1 MKRFTYFLLTAL
13 LLGLSSLWSGVK
25 AYDPLLVGNGTN
37 TTSYSPFY
45 GNYVDK
51 HQRQQ
56 IVYAPTDLAGMS
68 VMSGK
73 DITSIKFYQN
83 NTAAW
88 SSSFTVSMAEIS
100 GTGFDSKVWFTD
112 DLVQV
117 YSGTITGG
125 SEVLITFDTPF
136 NYGGGNLLVD
146 IQSTATSS
154 NYQTGTFLGNT
165 SATTK
170 QPAAYAY
177 NSNLTAPYALLWN
190 LPKTTFTYVDSPC
203 SKPGS
208 FAQGAVS
215 SNSATFTWTAG
226 ASETSW
232 QWVCLPAATAVDWS
246 DANVQTTTSA
256 TATVTELTASSD
268 YKFYLRSYCSAEN
281 QSMVLSKAFKTPCAG
296 EDVGS
301 GWSES
306 FESTTAGSGNIPDCW
321 GSVTFTYNSTVYPC
335 VQSSNASEGS
345 KSLAFYGGTSSG
357 TVYAILPPFTQDIK
371 DLTISFDYKN
381 GSTSSWYPQQFSVG
395 YVSDPS
401 DMSTYTN
408 VQTFAQSTSY
418 VSTDDVNFPSDVST
432 AATNIVI
439 RYAGNQT
446 YSTSAYIDNIKVNI
460 KSSCTKPTGLSAEA
474 VSATSASVSWTAGGS
489 ETSWNLQYST
499 DQSTW
504 TAVNGVTDN
513 PYTLTG
519 LSGNTTYYVQVQA
532 DCSGSQSG
540 WTSSAE
546 VTTPCAAVTGVG
558 WSQNFNDETAGS
570 GEIPAC
576 WKKIGSSYPY
586 VSSSSYY
593 RRGSSGNCLYFYG
606 GRSTSE
612 QIAILPEFTEIA
624 NETKTLQITL
634 WYSNYSS
641 TYTGSSYASPEI
653 GYITDPTDASTFEAI
668 ETLAKVSSY
677 TEATVELPSV
687 PAGACVA
694 IRYGGG
700 SSDGY
705 LCVDDISVSEA
716 PSCLKPTGVA
726 GSATAYNQAS
736 ISWTENGSA
745 SAWKLQYSSDNGEN
759 WSDEI
764 AVTTNPYT
772 LTDLSSNTLYVV
784 RVKANCGGS
793 TSAWSAKS
801 AAFMTPCG
809 LADGSNYTM
818 GFETSE
824 GVTDG
829 TGKLPGCWEYLDP
842 AATNPYVYN
851 SSSSAYE
858 GSNSLYFYGGTSST
872 VRTVILPEMNRD
884 INTLSI
890 EFYYKSPKSDYSTY
904 PRFTLGYIA
913 ADGTTFE
920 QIETLDYASDYTHYK
935 KALTSAA
942 DDASR
947 IAIRYSGSSSSSAS
961 AYIDNIHVFVT
972 PSCVEPTTVAAA
984 NITANSADI
993 SWTEG
998 GSETAWKLQYSTDG
1012 SNWIDANGGNT
1023 ITANPY
1029 TLNGLS
1035 ANTTYYAR
1043 VKAICGGSD
1052 VSEWSSASA
1061 AFRTECATI
1070 TELPW
1075 NEDFEAFTANTIP
1088 TCWDNSGSTSTNSS
1102 SENYYVWGVHSVS
1115 GNKLIRM
1122 CNYYVKPS
1130 GGSIALINTPSI
1142 ELPSSPAYELAFDY
1156 THNSTGG
1163 AMIVKVSTDNGSS
1176 WTNLQTFSKGSGS
1189 SYSDPGT
1196 MTEATISLADYAG
1209 ETIKLQFYAPANYG
1223 DGAIFVDNVSV
1234 RQPITCPKPTA
1245 ITVSSVTAHTAS
1257 VSWTNGGSETAWKIQ
1272 TSTDGTNWSAEIAAN
1287 ANPFTL
1293 TGLEANTTYYARV
1306 KADCGGG
1313 DESEWSAKSSAFD
1326 TPCEAK
1332 AIGWSENFD
1341 GQSALPTCWNNA
1353 TYSGTQWSVGSYDEY
1368 HSAFYSA
1375 RYNGRTYSSYSAD
1388 LVTPQVTIS
1397 SDAVLEFW
1405 YKNAVTAE
1413 VYVNDGTT
1421 TTKLWDIASASNWTK
1436 KTISLSDYSGKT
1448 VSFIF
1453 RGHGYSTSTTKY
1465 LYLDDIRVLRNVTLA
1480 DNEDNTATLAS
1491 LNGQTVYAT
1500 IGRTL
1505 VCADY
1510 YNTLCLPFNL
1520 PTLAGTPLA
1529 DGELWAF
1536 KYAHVVNGEL
1546 LIRIVEAESI
1556 KAGEPYLIVFP
1567 AGENIVNPLFENVTI
1582 SASAGLNMGDADE
1595 VQFRGLLSPEAFAAH
1610 DQKKLYVAAENKLYW
1625 WDGNTDSQLNGFRA
1639 YFYVNVGGDAV
1650 HSPLRHGMPARIV
1663 KELNT
1668 ATGINNV
1675 QNNTQ
1680 CIKLLENDQLVII
1693 RNGVKYNVQG
1703 QKIQ

>member
-1 MKRFTYFLLTAL
+1 MKRFTYFLLPATL
-13 LLGLSSLWSGVK
+13 LAISSLWSGVG
-25 AYDPLLVGNGTN
+25 AETLTVAESTSTN
-37 TTSYSPFY
+37 NHFVPIY
-45 GNYVDK
+45 GNYDDDYQHVQVLYPSSMLSDMNGK
-51 HQRQQ
+51 Q
-56 IVYAPTDLAGMS
+56 ISSIAFHLKTTATKAFKSTYAIKLEEVANTSVPTSYIA
-68 VMSGK
+68 
-73 DITSIKFYQN
+73 T
-83 NTAAW
+83 
-88 SSSFTVSMAEIS
+88 SSSAKYTGLLDARGTTMVIS
-100 GTGFDSKVWFTD
+100 F
-112 DLVQV
+112 
-117 YSGTITGG
+117 
-125 SEVLITFDTPF
+125 TPF
-136 NYGGGNLLVD
+136 TYNGGNLLFDLTTTSVVSNGYSD
-146 IQSTATSS
+146 TFFYGVNQDANLSTRANSS
-154 NYQTGTFLGNT
+154 SSVPSSGT
-165 SATTK
+165 
-170 QPAAYAY
+170 AAYF
-177 NSNLTAPYALLWN
+177 
-190 LPKTTFTYVDSPC
+190 LPMTTFTYEAAENPNC
-203 SKPGS
+203 HKPTDLTKGTIT
-208 FAQGAVS
+208 AS
-215 SNSATFTWTAG
+215 SASFTWSAG
-226 ASETSW
+226 SDSESEW
-232 QWVCLPAATAVDWS
+232 QYICLPAETTVDWTS
-246 DANVQTTTSA
+246 ASVTTTNSASA
-256 TATVTELTASSD
+256 TIEGLTAATDYNFYVRASCSASEKSSEVSSSFKTRCAGISTYSTGFESSD
-268 YKFYLRSYCSAEN
+268 
-281 QSMVLSKAFKTPCAG
+281 CA
-296 EDVGS
+296 VGS
-301 GWSES
+301 LPNCWS
-306 FESTTAGSGNIPDCW
+306 AIGGSPAAYNYYYNDGAQALR
-321 GSVTFTYNSTVYPC
+321 FTGKD
-335 VQSSNASEGS
+335 VQ
-345 KSLAFYGGTSSG
+345 
-357 TVYAILPPFTQDIK
+357 YAILPPFSTSVK
-371 DLTISFDYKN
+371 SLAISFWHRTWSDYFTGDSYAKLEI
-381 GSTSSWYPQQFSVG
+381 GYMTDPEDASTFASVLSSLSQS
-395 YVSDPS
+395 
-401 DMSTYTN
+401 STYS
-408 VQTFAQSTSY
+408 QTEDLAFSGAPNNAYYIAIKYTGSSSASDY
-418 VSTDDVNFPSDVST
+418 CLIDDISVS
-432 AATNIVI
+432 AA
-439 RYAGNQT
+439 
-446 YSTSAYIDNIKVNI
+446 SA
-460 KSSCTKPTGLSAEA
+460 CAKPTGLSAEA
-474 VSATSASVSWTAGGS
+474 ASATSASVSWIAGGS
-489 ETSWNLQYST
+489 EASWNLQYST
-499 DQSTW
+499 DQSSW

-519 LSGNTTYYVQVQA
+519 LSANTTYYVQVQA

-624 NETKTLQITL
+624 NESKTLQITL

-920 QIETLDYASDYTHYK
+920 QIETLDYASDDTHYK

-972 PSCVEPTTVAAA
+972 PSCIEPTAITAS
-984 NITANSADI
+984 NITANSAEI
-993 SWTEG
+993 SWTAG
-998 GSETAWKLQYSTDG
+998 GSETVWKLQYSTDG
-1012 SNWIDANGGNT
+1012 SNWTNANSGND
-1023 ITANPY
+1023 ITTNPY
-1029 TLNGLS
+1029 TLSGLS

-1043 VKAICGGSD
+1043 VKAVCNSSD

-1061 AFRTECATI
+1061 AFKTACAA
-1070 TELPW
+1070 EALPFS
-1075 NEDFEAFTANTIP
+1075 EDFGSAITCWKMEDCASNTGINSEAFKFAYP
-1088 TCWDNSGSTSTNSS
+1088 D
-1102 SENYYVWGVHSVS
+1102 YPQY
-1115 GNKLIRM
+1115 LI
-1122 CNYYVKPS
+1122 
-1130 GGSIALINTPSI
+1130 TP
-1142 ELPSSPAYELAFDY
+1142 ELE
-1156 THNSTGG
+1156 
-1163 AMIVKVSTDNGSS
+1163 VSTRPVVVEFSYKAYMSTYAETFAVGYSTTTRDVSAFTFGTE
-1176 WTNLQTFSKGSGS
+1176 TNCTNTSYETYSETLPAGTKFVAIKYNSNDKYYLYIDDFSV
-1189 SYSDPGT
+1189 DV
-1196 MTEATISLADYAG
+1196 
-1209 ETIKLQFYAPANYG
+1209 AP
-1223 DGAIFVDNVSV
+1223 
-1234 RQPITCPKPTA
+1234 TCPKPTTV
-1245 ITVSSVTAHTAS
+1245 TVSSVTAHTSS
-1257 VSWTNGGSETAWKIQ
+1257 VSWTNGGSETAWKLQ
-1272 TSTDGTNWSAEIAAN
+1272 TSTDGTNWGAEIAAN
-1287 ANPFTL
+1287 TNPFTL
-1293 TGLEANTTYYARV
+1293 TGLDANATYYVRV

-1313 DESEWSAKSSAFD
+1313 DLSAWSNASAAFN
-1326 TPCEAK
+1326 TPCDANALGWGEGFEDGNLPGCWK
-1332 AIGWSENFD
+1332 ETHSGSYGWSVSNEKKH
-1341 GQSALPTCWNNA
+1341 T
-1353 TYSGTQWSVGSYDEY
+1353 GSY
-1368 HSAFYSA
+1368 AIRFYS
-1375 RYNGRTYSSYSAD
+1375 RSSSGSAT
-1388 LVTPQVTIS
+1388 LEAPVVSVTAN
-1397 SDAVLEFW
+1397 AVLEYLHF
-1405 YKNAVTAE
+1405 KA
-1413 VYVNDGTT
+1413 NDATV
-1421 TTKLWDIASASNWTK
+1421 SASVQIWVNGVLKRTK
-1436 KTISLSDYSGKT
+1436 SISAVYNQWNKDTVQLFGSDYVGKE
-1448 VSFIF
+1448 VAIKFV
-1453 RGHGYSTSTTKY
+1453 GTSNGSSRY
-1465 LYLDDIRVLRNVTLA
+1465 LYLDDIRVLPNVTLA
-1480 DNEDNTATLAS
+1480 DNVDNTATLAG

-1500 IGRTL
+1500 IGRTIY
-1505 VCADY
+1505 CDGD
-1510 YNTLCLPFNL
+1510 YNTLCLPFSL
-1520 PTLAGTPLA
+1520 SSLDGTPLEG
-1529 DGELWAF
+1529 GELYAF
-1536 KYAHVVNGEL
+1536 KYAVIEPNEL
-1546 LIRIVEAESI
+1546 QVRIYEKEDGLQ
-1556 KAGEPYLIVFP
+1556 AGVPYLFKMS
-1567 AGENIVNPLFENVTI
+1567 ANENITGATFENVTI
-1582 SASAGLNMGDADE
+1582 SASVGKSIGANEPVEFIGIFAPQAFTAD
-1595 VQFRGLLSPEAFAAH
+1595 
-1610 DQKKLYVAAENKLYW
+1610 DQSTLFVAAENRLAWASTNSSLKA
-1625 WDGNTDSQLNGFRA
+1625 FRA
-1639 YFYVNVGGDAV
+1639 YFKRTTGAGA
-1650 HSPLRHGMPARIV
+1650 PLRKGMRARIV
-1663 KELNT
+1663 VQNEV
-1668 ATGINNV
+1668 ATGADNV
-1675 QNNTQ
+1675 QSAVP
-1680 CIKLLENDQLVII
+1680 CMKVLENGQLIII
-1693 RNGVKYNVQG
+1693 RDGVKYNVQG

>member
-1 MKRFTYFLLTAL
+1 MKRFTYFLLTATL
-13 LLGLSSLWSGVK
+13 LAISSLWSVIQAETLTVADGSNTNEFVPLYGNWAD
-25 AYDPLLVGNGTN
+25 AYQHVQVIYPATDLTAMNGKQITGMKFYISSTSSVTKVWNGTYKIRLAE
-37 TTSYSPFY
+37 TSDTYFSGSAF
-45 GNYVDK
+45 
-51 HQRQQ
+51 
-56 IVYAPTDLAGMS
+56 AS
-68 VMSGK
+68 V
-73 DITSIKFYQN
+73 TS
-83 NTAAW
+83 
-88 SSSFTVSMAEIS
+88 
-100 GTGFDSKVWFTD
+100 DP
-112 DLVQV
+112 V
-117 YSGTITGG
+117 YSGSLDGTTKEVTITFT
-125 SEVLITFDTPF
+125 SAYS
-136 NYGGGNLLVD
+136 YGGGNLLFDLKDETSSDNYNAAKFLGVG
-146 IQSTATSS
+146 QSSNTAVQGYNSSSLASVTATAR
-154 NYQTGTFLGNT
+154 QFI
-165 SATTK
+165 
-170 QPAAYAY
+170 
-177 NSNLTAPYALLWN
+177 
-190 LPKTTFTYVDSPC
+190 PKTTFTYQAAANPNCADVAGLTKGD
-203 SKPGS
+203 
-208 FAQGAVS
+208 VT
-215 SNSATFTWTAG
+215 ATTAAFTWTDATVD
-226 ASETSW
+226 EW
-232 QWVCLPAATAVDWS
+232 QYVCLPAATAVDWS
-246 DANVQTTTSA
+246 DGTKVQTTTSNSVN
-256 TATVTELTASSD
+256 VTGLSGSTD
-268 YKFYLRSYCSAEN
+268 YKFYVRANCGSSNGVSRA
-281 QSMVLSKAFKTPCAG
+281 SSVDFKTPCGAKSIPYEYG
-296 EDVGS
+296 FEDVSYSYGVYTMPGCWEASPS
-301 GWSES
+301 G
-306 FESTTAGSGNIPDCW
+306 GNYP
-321 GSVTFTYNSTVYPC
+321 SV
-335 VQSSNASEGS
+335 
-345 KSLAFYGGTSSG
+345 YGGNAKSG
-357 TVYAILPPFTQDIK
+357 TNSFVMKGSSASLAILPPMAQALNT
-371 DLTISFDYKN
+371 LSISFFYYN
-381 GSTSSWYPQQFSVG
+381 IYQQSGSGQLEVG
-395 YVSDPS
+395 YITNNDPA
-401 DMSTYTN
+401 TYTKIGES
-408 VQTFAQSTSY
+408 FAKLSAYAEDATE
-418 VSTDDVNFPSDVST
+418 VSLSSVSP
-432 AATNIVI
+432 AATNLAFKYPGSSFSSYDGV
-439 RYAGNQT
+439 
-446 YSTSAYIDNIKVNI
+446 YIDDVTVSVA
-460 KSSCTKPTGLSAEA
+460 SSCTKPTGLSAEA
-474 VSATSASVSWTAGGS
+474 VSATSASVGWTAGGS

-499 DQSTW
+499 DQSSW

-513 PYTLTG
+513 PYTLTS

-546 VTTPCAAVTGVG
+546 VTTPCAAVIGVG

-624 NETKTLQITL
+624 NESKTLQITL

-947 IAIRYSGSSSSSAS
+947 IAIRYSGSSSPSAS

-1196 MTEATISLADYAG
+1196 MTEAAISLADYAG

-1245 ITVSSVTAHTAS
+1245 VTVSSVTAHTAS

-1341 GQSALPTCWNNA
+1341 AQSSLPTCWNNA

-1368 HSAFYSA
+1368 HSASYSA

-1413 VYVNDGTT
+1413 VYINDGTT

-1453 RGHGYSTSTTKY
+1453 RGHGYSTTTTKY
-1465 LYLDDIRVLRNVTLA
+1465 LYVDDVRVLRNVTLS
-1480 DNEDNTATLAS
+1480 DNADNTATLAS
-1491 LNGQTVYAT
+1491 LSGQTVYAT

-1546 LIRIVEAESI
+1546 LIRIVETESI

-1610 DQKKLYVAAENKLYW
+1610 DQKKLFVATENKLYW
-1625 WDGNTDSQLNGFRA
+1625 WDGDTDSQLNGFRA